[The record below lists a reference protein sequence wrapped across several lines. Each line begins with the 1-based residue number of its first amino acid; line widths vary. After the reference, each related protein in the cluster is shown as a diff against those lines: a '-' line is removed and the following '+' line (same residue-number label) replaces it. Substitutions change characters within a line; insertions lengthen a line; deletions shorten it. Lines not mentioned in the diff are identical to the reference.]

1 MEGKSKI
8 HPVRSD
14 IYEEN
19 GTVIVNMEMPG
30 VTKDDLSI
38 RVDNDRLV
46 IDGRKIVPQAKGNY
60 RLREIRDGDY
70 HMEYTIDHTIDR
82 NKIDAVIKNG
92 IVTLNLGIKESE
104 KPRKITVTAK

>member
-8 HPVRSD
+8 NPVRSD

-30 VTKDDLSI
+30 VGKDDLSI

-46 IDGRKIVPQAKGNY
+46 IDGRKTVSQVKGNY

-82 NKIDAVIKNG
+82 NKIDAAIKNG
-92 IVTLNLGIKESE
+92 IVTLKLGIKESE